1 MKKLINK
8 LFTGLLV
15 LLLSPVAVLI
25 VILAKAA
32 FKDFKPKRKRLYLSG
47 RISGLTRFEYVNNFN
62 TAQSKMLRKYPN
74 ITVISPIRIKPLFG
88 IHKYWCHMVAD
99 VFYLLKSDAVA
110 FMPNWK
116 DSKGARIEMVFTIMT
131 NKEIIML

>member
-25 VILAKAA
+25 VLLAKAA
-32 FKDFKPKRKRLYLSG
+32 FRDFKPKRKKLYISG
-47 RISGLTRFEYVNNFN
+47 PISGLTRFEYVNNFN
-62 TAQSKMLRKYPN
+62 RAQTVLLRKYQN

-88 IHKYWCHMVAD
+88 IRKYWCHIVAD
-99 VFYLLKSDAVA
+99 IFYMLKCDAVA

-116 DSKGARIEMVFTIMT
+116 DSKGAKIEMVFTILT
-131 NKEIIML
+131 NKQIIII